1 MVTHDASTSFAG
13 RVIRCATH
21 MSKRSFWL
29 VSVLLAGAQCG
40 LAATAFVGARIIS
53 GTGAPAIEDGVL
65 LVDGSRIVAVGSR
78 DKVQIPADAQT
89 IGLEGKFIIP
99 GLISAHSHLGLCQGA
114 AGPQPDHYNRPNVQH
129 QLEQYERYG
138 VTSVLSLGA
147 NADVLY
153 TWKDEQKRGQLA
165 GADFFTADRGFGV
178 NSGAPPFPLPDQIY
192 RPADPAEA
200 RAEVDQTAAH
210 HPDLMKIW
218 VDDLFGKSPKLSPD
232 IYQAIITE
240 AHQVRD
246 DSHPQGYRVA
256 AHLFYLADAKL
267 LVAAGIN
274 ILAHSVRDQPVD
286 AELLSSM
293 KAGGVIYVPTL
304 DLDESQFIYAEHPGW
319 MDDPF
324 FTNAVDPQLLQRW
337 LSPLYRKEM
346 EANPN
351 TPKNKAAAAVGQ
363 QNLRTI
369 FEAGVTVAM
378 GTDSGALP
386 TRIPGFAEHRELQL
400 MVQSGLSPIQALV
413 CATKNSAQAIG
424 ATDRGTLEPGKQADF
439 VVLNADPLTDIA
451 HTTQIAFVVHRGTIV
466 KR

>member
-1 MVTHDASTSFAG
+1 MF
-13 RVIRCATH
+13 
-21 MSKRSFWL
+21 KRSFL
-29 VSVLLAGAQCG
+29 LAAVLLGGAQCG
-40 LAATAFVGARIIS
+40 LAATAFVGARIVS

-65 LVDGSRIVAVGSR
+65 LVDGTKIVAVGPR
-78 DKVQIPADAQT
+78 EKVQIPANAQT
-89 IGLEGKFIIP
+89 VALGGKFIIP
-99 GLISAHSHLGLCQGA
+99 GLISAHSHLGLCQGV
-114 AGPQPDHYNRPNVQH
+114 AGPQPDHYTRQNVQH

-138 VTSVLSLGA
+138 VTSVLSLGC

-153 TWKDEQKRGQLA
+153 TWKDEQKRGHLA

-178 NSGAPPFPLPDQIY
+178 KSGAPPFPLPDQIY
-192 RPADPAEA
+192 TPADPAEA
-200 RAEVDQTAAH
+200 RADVDQTAARQ
-210 HPDLMKIW
+210 PDLMKLW

-240 AHQVRD
+240 AHRIRD

-256 AHLFYLADAKL
+256 AHLFYLEDAKS
-267 LVAAGIN
+267 LVGAGIN
-274 ILAHSVRDQPVD
+274 ILAHSVRDRPVD

-293 KAGGVIYVPTL
+293 KAGGVMYIPTL
-304 DLDESQFIYAEHPGW
+304 DLDESQFIYAEHPNW

-337 LSPLYRKEM
+337 LSPFYRKEI

-351 TPKNKAAAAVGQ
+351 TPKNKAAAAMGQ
-363 QNLRTI
+363 RNLRTI
-369 FEAGVTVAM
+369 FESGVTVAM

-400 MVQSGLSPIQALV
+400 MVQSGLSPMQALV

-424 ATDRGTLEPGKQADF
+424 VNDRGTLEPGKQADF
-439 VVLNADPLTDIA
+439 VVLNADPLTDIT
-451 HTTQIAFVVHRGTIV
+451 HTTQIAFVVHRGNIV